1 MISKRGLMKV
11 TDESNVVKRGG
22 ALGGPVLIAAIV
34 VAACGGG
41 GSPIARASGSLLGSP
56 QCAAN
61 RAVGTM
67 TYVSPV
73 GFDASAGIIDVF
85 AAQRL
90 GYFKDM
96 CLGVNVVTSSQMS
109 TELVASGKAAVSS
122 IGSAAD
128 DLGEVAGGAD
138 VVAVAT
144 YGDTSDYAI
153 LTGPSITNLK
163 QLEGKTFGYHSTLPV
178 AILEM
183 FHAAGVDVSK
193 VQQVDTQNYDPNQL
207 IRGQESA
214 IQAYQS
220 NEPLVLSAE
229 KAQFNEFTPS
239 QFGVKGTFNVQIFNG
254 EFVARH
260 KQAVTDFMRAE
271 LHAFYYCAAHQASC
285 IGIEQ
290 RYARA
295 AGSEYQVSH
304 ERAVWNLEAALA
316 LGHTLPGKGVGVQ
329 TIAEWQPEAAALEQ
343 YGIAKSVG
351 PLGKW
356 EDTSIVASLYDGKTL
371 IWP

>member
-1 MISKRGLMKV
+1 MKATDGFNV
-11 TDESNVVKRGG
+11 TKRGG
-22 ALGGPVLIAAIV
+22 ALAGPVLIVTIL

-41 GSPIARASGSLLGSP
+41 GSPTARSSGSLLDSS

-61 RAVGTM
+61 RAAGTM
-67 TYVSPV
+67 TYVSPF

-90 GYFKDM
+90 RYFKDM
-96 CLGVNVVTSSQMS
+96 CLGVDVVTSSQMS
-109 TELVASGKAAVSS
+109 TELVASGRATVSS

-128 DLGEVAGGAD
+128 DLGEVTRGAD

-153 LTGPSITNLK
+153 LTGPNITNLK
-163 QLEGKTFGYHSTLPV
+163 QLEGKTFGYHSTVPV

-207 IRGQESA
+207 VRGQESA

-229 KAQFNEFTPS
+229 KAQFNEFIPS

-254 EFVARH
+254 EFLAHHR
-260 KQAVTDFMRAE
+260 QAVTDFMRAE
-271 LHAFYYCAAHQASC
+271 LHAFYYCAAHRTSC
-285 IGIEQ
+285 IDIEQ
-290 RYARA
+290 HYAQA

-316 LGHTLPGKGVGVQ
+316 LGHTLPGKGVGVE
-329 TIAEWQPEAAALEQ
+329 TKAEWQPEATALEQ
-343 YGIAKSVG
+343 YGISKSVR